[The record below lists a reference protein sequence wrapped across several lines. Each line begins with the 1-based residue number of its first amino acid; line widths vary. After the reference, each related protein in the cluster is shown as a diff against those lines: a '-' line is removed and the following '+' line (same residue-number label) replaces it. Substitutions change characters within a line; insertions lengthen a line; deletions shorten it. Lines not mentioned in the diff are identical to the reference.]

1 MMGRYLTLFC
11 CCLLALSCGKKL
23 MEEPENLIPREKM
36 SEILYDMALLDAID
50 NSYPQV
56 LTENDLKVMEF
67 LYDKY
72 GIDSLQFV
80 QSDLY
85 YASVPAEY
93 QRIYE
98 AVEGRLTQKRDS
110 ISEVIKQGRSQA
122 SDSLARE
129 DDYE

>member
-1 MMGRYLTLFC
+1 MGRYLIVF

-23 MEEPENLIPREKM
+23 MEEPDDLIPRAKM
-36 SEILYDMALLDAID
+36 ADILYDMALLDAID

-56 LTENDLKVMEF
+56 LEENDLQTMEF

-80 QSDLY
+80 SSDLY

-93 QRIYE
+93 QKIYE
-98 AVEGRLTQKRDS
+98 AVEARLTKNRDS
-110 ISEVIKQGRSQA
+110 ISELIKQGRTQA
-122 SDSLARE
+122 SDSLPGD

>member
-1 MMGRYLTLFC
+1 MMERYLTVFF
-11 CCLLALSCGKKL
+11 CLLTLSCGNKL
-23 MEEPENLIPREKM
+23 MEEPDNLIPREKM

-67 LYDKY
+67 LYEKY

-93 QRIYE
+93 QKIYE
-98 AVEGRLTQKRDS
+98 AVEERLTQKRDS
-110 ISEVIKQGRSQA
+110 ISEVIQQGQSQA

-129 DDYE
+129 EDYE

>member
-1 MMGRYLTLFC
+1 MMGRCLTVLF
-11 CCLLALSCGKKL
+11 CLLALSCGNKL
-23 MEEPENLIPREKM
+23 MEEPEDLIPRDKM

-67 LYDKY
+67 LYEKY

-93 QRIYE
+93 QKIYE
-98 AVEGRLTQKRDS
+98 AVEERLTQKRDS
-110 ISEVIKQGRSQA
+110 ISEVMQQGQSQA
-122 SDSLARE
+122 SESLARE

>member
-1 MMGRYLTLFC
+1 MMGRYLTLL
-11 CCLLALSCGKKL
+11 CCLLALSCGNKL

-56 LTENDLKVMEF
+56 LSENDLKVMEY
-67 LYDKY
+67 LYKKHRV
-72 GIDSLQFV
+72 DSLQFV

-93 QRIYE
+93 QKIYE
-98 AVEGRLTQKRDS
+98 AVEERLTQKRDS
-110 ISEVIKQGRSQA
+110 ISDVIKQGQSQA
-122 SDSLARE
+122 SDTLARE

>member
-1 MMGRYLTLFC
+1 MMERYLILL

-23 MEEPENLIPREKM
+23 MEEPEDLIPAPKM

-56 LTENDLKVMEF
+56 LTENDLKVMDF
-67 LYDKY
+67 LYEKY

-85 YASVPAEY
+85 YASVPEEY
-93 QRIYE
+93 QKIYE
-98 AVEGRLTQKRDS
+98 AVEERLTAKRDS
-110 ISEVIKQGRSQA
+110 ISEVIKQVRSQS
-122 SDSLARE
+122 SDSLDKE
-129 DDYE
+129 DDYD

>member
-1 MMGRYLTLFC
+1 MMERYLTLF

-36 SEILYDMALLDAID
+36 SEILYDMAVLDAID

-56 LTENDLKVMEF
+56 LIENDLKVMDF
-67 LYDKY
+67 LYVKY
-72 GIDSLQFV
+72 GIDSLQFA

-93 QRIYE
+93 QKIYE
-98 AVEGRLTQKRDS
+98 AVEQRLTQKRDS
-110 ISEVIKQGRSQA
+110 ISELIKQGRAQP
-122 SDSLARE
+122 SDSLE
-129 DDYE
+129 TQDDYE

>member
-1 MMGRYLTLFC
+1 MMERYLTVFF
-11 CCLLALSCGKKL
+11 CLLVISCGNKL

-36 SEILYDMALLDAID
+36 SDILYDMALLDAID

-56 LTENDLKVMEF
+56 LSENDLQVMEF
-67 LYDKY
+67 LYEKY

-93 QRIYE
+93 QKIYE
-98 AVEGRLTQKRDS
+98 AVEERLTQKRDS
-110 ISEVIKQGRSQA
+110 ISEVIRQGQSKA
-122 SDSLARE
+122 SDSLDRE
-129 DDYE
+129 DGYE

>member
-1 MMGRYLTLFC
+1 MMERYLILL

-23 MEEPENLIPREKM
+23 MEEPEDLIPVEKM
-36 SEILYDMALLDAID
+36 SEILYDMAVLDAID

-56 LTENDLKVMEF
+56 LTDNDLKVMEF
-67 LYDKY
+67 LYKKY

-93 QRIYE
+93 QKIYE
-98 AVEGRLTQKRDS
+98 AVEERLTAKRDS
-110 ISEVIKQGRSQA
+110 ISEVIKQGRSQS
-122 SDSLARE
+122 SDSLE
-129 DDYE
+129 TENDYD

>member
-1 MMGRYLTLFC
+1 MMERYLTLF

-56 LTENDLKVMEF
+56 LTENDLKVMDF
-67 LYDKY
+67 LYEKY
-72 GIDSLQFV
+72 GIDSLQFA

-85 YASVPAEY
+85 YASVPVEY
-93 QRIYE
+93 QKIYE
-98 AVEGRLTQKRDS
+98 AVEQRLTQKRDS
-110 ISEVIKQGRSQA
+110 ISEVIRQA
-122 SDSLARE
+122 GTQTSDSLDIE
-129 DDYE
+129 DNDE